1 MKAIKAHAGKK
12 AHCKEKK
19 KEYFLWPLMEL
30 LGFGNSR

>member
-19 KEYFLWPLMEL
+19 KRVLPRATDGTTWFW
-30 LGFGNSR
+30 